1 MGSAESIAN
10 ESALYGEQAVNKNQ
24 YLTFILAGEEYGVD
38 ILRVQ
43 EIKGWDSVTPIPN
56 APVYIKGVINI
67 RGTIVPV
74 IDLRLRFGLESLEYG
89 PTTVMIVLKVYA
101 GDKSRIM
108 GIVVDAVSD
117 VYDITSE
124 QIRPAPDFGDVINM
138 EYLRGLATV
147 NDQMVIILDIDHMLN
162 ASDMRIAA
170 GRAQTVNTDNNE
182 LNIDLLEQ
190 SFAELSQHGDLLVKR
205 FYEELFKRYPDV
217 KSLFNNTTI
226 EEQQRKLLAAIKM
239 VVTSIRDPKALND
252 VLVNLGE
259 RHRAYGAQPEH
270 YQAVKATLLEVMK
283 EISGSSWS
291 EAKYSTWD
299 HALQSVAASMLKAA
313 GNQLSK

>member
-1 MGSAESIAN
+1 
-10 ESALYGEQAVNKNQ
+10 
-24 YLTFILAGEEYGVD
+24 
-38 ILRVQ
+38 
-43 EIKGWDSVTPIPN
+43 
-56 APVYIKGVINI
+56 VYIKGVINI

-170 GRAQTVNTDNNE
+170 GRAQTVNTDNKE

>member
-170 GRAQTVNTDNNE
+170 GRAQTVNTDNKE